1 VSSPGYFQTIGIPLL
16 RGREFTEADRDG
28 SVRVAIVN
36 QTLADRLWPGEDP
49 IGKRYRF
56 YTDSFYHQVVG
67 VVKTSKYM
75 TLGEDPQPAAY
86 VPLEQNAADV
96 MVLVLKSGEQ
106 SGAVLGTV
114 QHEIR
119 TIDSHVPLTNPFTM
133 REILRQS
140 LWPARLAAILL
151 GVLGALALVLASVGV
166 YGLMAYAVAQR
177 TREIGVRMALGA
189 NRSQVLTMVLRQ
201 AMSLVVVGI
210 VIGVAG
216 ALALSR
222 VVGRLL
228 FGLATTDPSTYG
240 SVGAILLLVALVASW
255 IPAWRASRVDPLLAL
270 R

>member
-1 VSSPGYFQTIGIPLL
+1 
-16 RGREFTEADRDG
+16 
-28 SVRVAIVN
+28 
-36 QTLADRLWPGEDP
+36 
-49 IGKRYRF
+49 
-56 YTDSFYHQVVG
+56 VVG
-67 VVKTSKYM
+67 LVKTSKYT

-86 VPLEQNAADV
+86 VPLEQNAADL
-96 MVLVLKSGEQ
+96 MVLVVNTGQ
-106 SGAVLGTV
+106 PAAVLGTV

-133 REILRQS
+133 QEILRQS

-201 AMSLVVVGI
+201 AMSLVVIGV

-216 ALALSR
+216 ALAVSR
-222 VVGRLL
+222 VVARLL
-228 FGLATTDPSTYG
+228 FGLSTTDPATFG
-240 SVGAILLLVALVASW
+240 SVGAILLFVALIASL
-255 IPAWRASRVDPLLAL
+255 IPAWRASRLDPLVAL